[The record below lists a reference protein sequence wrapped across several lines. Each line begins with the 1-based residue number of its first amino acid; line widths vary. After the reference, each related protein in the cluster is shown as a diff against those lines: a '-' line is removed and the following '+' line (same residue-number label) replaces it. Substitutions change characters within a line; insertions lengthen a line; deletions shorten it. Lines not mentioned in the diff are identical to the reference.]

1 MVTEEIAGESAKR
14 GGEPREGVRGRGR
27 KRQGPAGLPALRPG
41 MTSRTSVLVMP
52 GRGTLARRN
61 GRVGPDGVVD
71 DDEPARAFRRA
82 TTRVP
87 RKARLAHASTVGT
100 LGVGCCARR
109 AWRRRSRAR
118 GGGCGYHV
126 RMGVDARPRAN
137 PPLRFATPGHLAER
151 YGSRL
156 RGTWRNATDAFGR
169 QRNAGI
175 TASSP
180 MNGSS
185 ARMPDRRGRRR
196 AVRDDRWAGE
206 VPPQSGSVEAD
217 SSVGVRARDRAGP
230 S

>member
-61 GRVGPDGVVD
+61 GRVWAGRCG
-71 DDEPARAFRRA
+71 
-82 TTRVP
+82 
-87 RKARLAHASTVGT
+87 
-100 LGVGCCARR
+100 
-109 AWRRRSRAR
+109 RRRRTGEGVPSSDNSSAAEGSSGARVDRGNARCRLLRQASLEAALSRAR
-118 GGGCGYHV
+118 TTSGWALTLG
-126 RMGVDARPRAN
+126 RARI
-137 PPLRFATPGHLAER
+137 LRSA
-151 YGSRL
+151 SRL

-185 ARMPDRRGRRR
+185 ARMPDRREFGTT
-196 AVRDDRWAGE
+196 AGL
-206 VPPQSGSVEAD
+206 
-217 SSVGVRARDRAGP
+217 ARFHRSRVALKRTQAWG
-230 S
+230 